1 MKKVMRRLA
10 AVVVLLASITAVIL
24 ARPAVSSAQC
34 DNGWWDPIA
43 NACRPSS
50 APPPSR
56 VCGGIGYWW
65 DPIANICWPPAIPPA

>member
-1 MKKVMRRLA
+1 MKRVIRRLV
-10 AVVVLLASITAVIL
+10 AVVVPLASMAVVTL

-34 DNGWWDPIA
+34 DNGRWDPVA
-43 NACRPSS
+43 NVCRPSS

>member
-1 MKKVMRRLA
+1 MKKVIRRLA
-10 AVVVLLASITAVIL
+10 AVVVLLASMAVVVL
-24 ARPAVSSAQC
+24 VRPAVSSEQC
-34 DNGWWDPIA
+34 DNGWWDA
-43 NACRPSS
+43 VAKVCRPSS